1 MKTKEILSIIAFVL
15 LGVCLFCGISK
26 MTMKNLKSKQIC
38 DYAFSLCLFGVVI
51 LLGVNQLLKTP
62 SSGPSPGPSPGP
74 APSSGVTTPADVD
87 VDIFFSPYDCPTT
100 SQTMIDIGMIN
111 AVTSAAKASNTKL
124 DPNDSS
130 NLFQIKYSV
139 YNLYDSQYL
148 DALIDAYKAGVF
160 VQVLIHLT
168 EEDAS
173 YNKIWSTFKAAG
185 LQVLGSNTQSQRD
198 CTQAQ
203 LNTLNLIPID
213 PKGSLMHCKTRYY
226 KFGGS
231 PQSIQIGDKKKT
243 ITEAVVTG
251 SFNPE
256 CSATKNNEYL
266 LVLSSNDNSTP
277 KTIED
282 YLRIYDFVKHE
293 LAGTSL
299 TSPMDLTIPAPKDND
314 PIYNINKALFVCYS
328 GWCKG
333 KYNNVPSY
341 MRYVLANL
349 IDKEQQAIFLPL
361 YSLSNLDAPDKY
373 TKPLEIDASKAVII
387 PPAKPKSGDK
397 NGPQYFSY
405 TLTAPG
411 LSEAL
416 KNVGVDGIGAQM
428 EVDYGSSRINF
439 IIRGPTGDK
448 DSVYLILKSRTQPVG
463 KITKITVYNSIL
475 THFGDAIKR
484 KVMVFL
490 MINKAQADGEVA
502 NDGTSFTGGDSM
514 LTAFLIQQM
523 GGTTWRCQNPNGE
536 LHSKSGYFYSQNTL
550 ITDTTNWSNAGMGY
564 QGKSGPNCSTV
575 NNETCLVIK
584 GNALKDDNAKKIF
597 KTRVLANIINTA
609 RMYAYQ
615 QTCPVADSTFGGA
628 TAVINSNINCEC
640 PNPTVSCNRT
650 STNSL
655 SGICSAPTGESKP
668 SSCYMEI
675 GDACSATKKCD
686 DGSVCYK
693 NKNCVPEK
701 CGGVGA
707 DGNATSA
714 ACITA
719 CCLRYGQTP
728 TTTYWNDI
736 CTKIFKLPNWPQV
749 RTRWGSQ
756 PLGSVYQKS
765 SKSYIIDPTF
775 DWSKGIRTSDVDL
788 LGYLNGKSLSPGTVK
803 AVTVKSGRPYV
814 PPQGNFC
821 SRAGPCSSKKMEEFL
836 NTRTGVY

>member
-1 MKTKEILSIIAFVL
+1 MILLILFIIAL
-15 LGVCLFCGISK
+15 AAAA
-26 MTMKNLKSKQIC
+26 TT
-38 DYAFSLCLFGVVI
+38 VVYFATR
-51 LLGVNQLLKTP
+51 KRDKP
-62 SSGPSPGPSPGP
+62 SPSPGHSPSPGPSPSPPPPSGP
-74 APSSGVTTPADVD
+74 TTPADVD
-87 VDIFFSPYDCPTT
+87 IDMFFPPYDCPTET
-100 SQTMIDIGMIN
+100 QTMIDIGMIN
-111 AVTSAAKASNTKL
+111 SN
-124 DPNDSS
+124 P
-130 NLFQIKYSV
+130 FQIKYSV
-139 YNLYDSQYL
+139 YNLYDNQYL
-148 DALIDAYKAGVF
+148 YALIDAYKAGVF
-160 VQVLIHLT
+160 VQVLIHLA
-168 EEDAS
+168 EEDAG
-173 YNKIWSTFKAAG
+173 YNNIFYTFKDCG
-185 LQVLGSNTQSQRD
+185 LTVLSLNTQSQRD

-203 LNTLNLIPID
+203 LNALNLIPID

-231 PQSIQIGDKKKT
+231 SHAIQIGDKKRT

-266 LVLSSNDNSTP
+266 LVLSTDETTTP
-277 KTIED
+277 NTIKS
-282 YLRIYDFVKHE
+282 YLRMYDFVKHE
-293 LAGTSL
+293 KAGTSL
-299 TSPMDLTIPAPKDND
+299 KSPTDLTIPAPKDND

-349 IDKEQQAIFLPL
+349 IDNEKDAIFLPL

-373 TKPLEIDASKAVII
+373 TKPLEIDVSKAAVIT
-387 PPAKPKSGDK
+387 PPVKPKSSDK
-397 NGPQYFSY
+397 NSPKFFSY
-405 TLTAPG
+405 TLNATG
-411 LSEAL
+411 LSKAL
-416 KNVGVDGIGAQM
+416 KNVGVNGIGAQM
-428 EVDYGSSRINF
+428 EIEYDNKKSANY
-439 IIRGPTGDK
+439 IIRGPADTT
-448 DSVYLILKSRTQPVG
+448 DSVYVMLKGRSQPSG
-463 KITKITVYNSIL
+463 NIKKITVYNSIL
-475 THFGDAIKR
+475 THFGNAIKR

-502 NDGTSFTGGDSM
+502 SNGSSFTGGDSM

-628 TAVINSNINCEC
+628 TAVINPNLNCAC
-640 PNPTVSCNRT
+640 PNPTVSCGAT
-650 STNSL
+650 DSL
-655 SGICSAPTGESKP
+655 QGTCSVATGEKTP
-668 SSCYMEI
+668 SPCYMEL
-675 GDACSATKKCD
+675 GGATCKKDSDCT
-686 DGSVCYK
+686 GGFCH
-693 NKNCVPEK
+693 NKHCVTNP
-701 CGGVGA
+701 CGGVG
-707 DGNATSA
+707 

-728 TTTYWNDI
+728 TTVYWNDI
-736 CTKIFKLPNWPQV
+736 SKKIFKLPNWPQIITAV
-749 RTRWGSQ
+749 GKNVVG
-756 PLGSVYQKS
+756 PHFLGSVIPGGTGEA
-765 SKSYIIDPTF
+765 YIIDPTF
-775 DWSKGIRTSDVDL
+775 DWSKGVRINDADL
-788 LGYLNGKSLSPGTVK
+788 LTYLQGKGPKLFKPGTVK
-803 AVTVKSGRPYV
+803 EEKQPSPSPGKKAPYV

-821 SRAGPCSSKKMEEFL
+821 ARTDSMPCSKKPTPPASCASKPKEKFVYTRAG
-836 NTRTGVY
+836 VY